1 MTIYSGGVV
10 SSNGNKQR
18 SLTGF
23 LGNVHEFTKNS
34 TGVGLNFQGI
44 LPGNPNP
51 ANPCPVRV
59 GFRILPAD
67 PLRFPIVRGEEPH
80 FPPRRFRR
88 FGELAPLIP
97 HPHLPIIPVP
107 RL

>member
-34 TGVGLNFQGI
+34 AGVGLNFQGI

-67 PLRFPIVRGEEPH
+67 PLRFPIVRGQNAHKTERSWFHYPLPEPASQAV
-80 FPPRRFRR
+80 PQVRNAT
-88 FGELAPLIP
+88 AP
-97 HPHLPIIPVP
+97 
-107 RL
+107 